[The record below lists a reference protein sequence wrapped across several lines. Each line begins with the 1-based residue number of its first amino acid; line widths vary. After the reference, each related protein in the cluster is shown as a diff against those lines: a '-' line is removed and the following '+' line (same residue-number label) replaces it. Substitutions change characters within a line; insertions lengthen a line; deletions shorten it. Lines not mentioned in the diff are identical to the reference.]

1 MIFSV
6 SVAFDYW
13 AFARQTV
20 GLRMTAEASSKIAS
34 ALQTSRPSSLRP
46 PARRDPLTCSALR
59 VKLHRHRGR
68 GVLEERINGCMK
80 RSIMARCYHCSAAR
94 CSDGFP
100 RAIPT
105 ARSRTE
111 LTFCD
116 IKKPK
121 RAANPEPGV
130 QIYLR
135 LRVVLSS
142 GRTGNP
148 PSGLLRREALQ
159 SACQAAY
166 WVSAS

>member
-59 VKLHRHRGR
+59 FKLHRHRGR

-94 CSDGFP
+94 CADGFP

-121 RAANPEPGV
+121 RAANPERGV
-130 QIYLR
+130 QIYPR

-142 GRTGNP
+142 GRSGN
-148 PSGLLRREALQ
+148 R
-159 SACQAAY
+159 QAASS
-166 WVSAS
+166 VEEGASKRVPSAHWGVR